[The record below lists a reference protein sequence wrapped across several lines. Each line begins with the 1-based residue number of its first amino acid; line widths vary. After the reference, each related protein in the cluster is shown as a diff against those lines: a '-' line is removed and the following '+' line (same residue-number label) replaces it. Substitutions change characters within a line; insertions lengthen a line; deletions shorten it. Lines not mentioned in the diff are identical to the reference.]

1 MHRSTGNGFQM
12 TFNNGVT
19 VSVQWNPGTY
29 SDHYTKP
36 FDSVNNESQLAEVWA
51 WQGIHKMPLAICR
64 TPIAY
69 QTTDQVAQFIKD
81 CAEYTR

>member
-29 SDHYTKP
+29 SDHYNKP
-36 FDSVNNESQLAEVWA
+36 FDSANDESQLAEVWA
-51 WQGIHKMPLAICR
+51 WHGIDKTPLIPN
-64 TPIAY
+64 PIGY

-81 CAEYTR
+81 CAEYTY